1 MEIYELLRA
10 HRFDE
15 AVTKCRERL
24 DRDPND
30 MEAVGTLAESL
41 KALGQYEEAIPLYE
55 RIGQYEKETSVA
67 VGLPGRQLDI
77 ACLNWMLGK
86 TAFGIEQ
93 MAALVDGI
101 LDGSINYGD
110 IAGAVTQGLL
120 LYYMGVT
127 AGEEAAR
134 AKALKYMRNRAKR
147 SAIRLFPGPVVL
159 FHLDQINFPELLEA
173 ATAKR
178 SAVRDVASAI
188 EVATDDLLS
197 RRQVCVALFHD
208 GVKARSRGDESH
220 CLMRMRECTGLKNP
234 LIEQEWYLARY
245 EVEKASKGA

>member
-10 HRFDE
+10 HRFE
-15 AVTKCRERL
+15 SVVATCRDRL
-24 DRDPND
+24 KQDPTD
-30 MEAVGTLAESL
+30 IEAVGNLAAAL
-41 KALGQYEEAIPLYE
+41 KALGRYEEAIPLYE
-55 RIGQYEKETSVA
+55 RIGTYEKKTSAA

-77 ACLNWMLGK
+77 ACIYWMMGECAL
-86 TAFGIEQ
+86 GIEQ
-93 MAALVDGI
+93 MGALVDGI

-127 AGEEAAR
+127 AGDDGAS

-159 FHLDQINFPELLEA
+159 FYLDQIHFPELLEA
-173 ATAKR
+173 ATEKR
-178 SAVRDVASAI
+178 RAVRDVTSAI
-188 EVATDDLLS
+188 DVATDDLLS

-208 GVKARSRGDESH
+208 GVKARARGDESH
-220 CLMRMRECTGLKNP
+220 CLIRMHECAGLRNP

-245 EVEKASKGA
+245 EVGKASKDP